1 MCGAEFG
8 ARPTLRLAAAIQ
20 ERGARLSH
28 RGVCAPQNP
37 APASGCS
44 TWMTTSWK
52 TVEGNKKLKVGFL
65 TIVAML
71 QRLSREGKK
80 TSQQFCLRA
89 GRYAKMTL
97 RNYHPFRVHQ
107 LDPASKSRLSTLESP
122 LFMFT
127 ACRYHIQLVASNL
140 RHLNACDWE
149 YKSICIICDETFF
162 YNCIYRR
169 T

>member
-1 MCGAEFG
+1 MLNLDDDE
-8 ARPTLRLAAAIQ
+8 L
-20 ERGARLSH
+20 
-28 RGVCAPQNP
+28 QN
-37 APASGCS
+37 CRRQQ
-44 TWMTTSWK
+44 
-52 TVEGNKKLKVGFL
+52 KLKVGFL

-71 QRLSREGKK
+71 QRLSREERKN
-80 TSQQFCLRA
+80 SQQFCLRA
-89 GRYAKMTL
+89 GRYARMTP

-162 YNCIYRR
+162 YNCIHRR
-169 T
+169 TWGSSFMNLRSSSSPMWL